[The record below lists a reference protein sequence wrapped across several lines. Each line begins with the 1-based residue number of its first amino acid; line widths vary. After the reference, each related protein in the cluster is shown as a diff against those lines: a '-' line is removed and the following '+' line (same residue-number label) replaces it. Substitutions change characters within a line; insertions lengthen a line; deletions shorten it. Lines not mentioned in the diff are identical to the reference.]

1 MIIYELLITVII
13 LWIVSIVVRKDLFS
27 PESLLCISYIL
38 AIVCAI
44 YNIDNWGINLHYN
57 TYWVIVIGIFSFF
70 LPSLLF
76 YFFHK
81 NKNAKNIS
89 KKLEW
94 IEIQSG
100 KMMFLNIISL
110 VIMMIYSLYF
120 IKALGGFGAL
130 LNFSNAMEV
139 YRNKTMLHH
148 LTLIPSWI
156 NFLSKICRAV
166 CFIYTYILIN
176 NLIID
181 RKKIKSKRKI
191 KNQFIIGIV
200 SYIPLTIMS
209 GGRYDLIVYIIYI
222 IVIFSILFTIHNK
235 KRLQTGKILKI
246 GLIVMLVLI
255 IFSGYRG
262 VVGRTA
268 ESDTVDYITE
278 YFGGSIAIFDI
289 YMQEMH
295 PKSAYLG
302 QETFSGIRKL
312 AYQFKIIDNQGL
324 SEDAMLFRTTYN
336 NKIIGNVYTG
346 FRKPYHDFGLTGV
359 ILLQIILALIF
370 NKLYYNCFYKR
381 EKNKISFRIIATGTL
396 FYCIVLHSYSETFF
410 CNVLSFNY
418 LMLFVIIYAIIY
430 FLEKIEVKI

>member
-13 LWIVSIVVRKDLFS
+13 LWIVSIAVRKDLFS

-57 TYWVIVIGIFSFF
+57 TYFVIVIGIFSFF
-70 LPSLLF
+70 LPSLFF

-81 NKNAKNIS
+81 NKNAKNIQ

-100 KMMFLNIISL
+100 KVMFLNIISL
-110 VIMMIYSLYF
+110 VIMLIYSLYF
-120 IKALGGFGAL
+120 IKAIGGVGAL

-176 NLIID
+176 NLIFD
-181 RKKIKSKRKI
+181 RKKMKSKRKI
-191 KNQFIIGIV
+191 KNQFIIGIA

-235 KRLQTGKILKI
+235 KILPTGKILKI
-246 GLIVMLVLI
+246 GLIVTLVLI
-255 IFSGYRG
+255 IFSSYRSL
-262 VVGRTA
+262 VGRTA

-295 PKSAYLG
+295 PKAAYFG

-312 AYQFKIIDNQGL
+312 AYQFKIIDDQGF
-324 SEDAMLFRTTYN
+324 SKDAMLFRTSYN

-346 FRKPYHDFGLTGV
+346 FRKPYHDFGITGV
-359 ILLQIILALIF
+359 IILQIILALIF

-381 EKNKISFRIIATGTL
+381 EKNKISFRIIVTGTI
-396 FYCIVLHSYSETFF
+396 FFCIVLHSYSETFF

-418 LMLFVIIYAIIY
+418 LMLFIIIYAIIY